1 MDFLKIIPFPVIT
14 EFLDAKK
21 SLNICVLNW
30 NEHKCKKKKIM
41 LKFVRTC

>member
-21 SLNICVLNW
+21 SLNIYVSNW